1 MISRP
6 VLVLAVAVVV
16 AAAAVYHLSYRVDAL
31 AAQLAATRERMAL
44 AAADLASLRASF
56 AYLTRPQRLATL
68 AAGLGMVP
76 VSSQQVVAV
85 AQIGTAR
92 ELVLAASP
100 VTVLLPSGGTLELR
114 LRPPLPTGA
123 ERLP

>member
-16 AAAAVYHLSYRVDAL
+16 VAAAVYHLSYRVDAL

-56 AYLTRPQRLATL
+56 AYLTRPQRLVTL